1 MDAQRELL
9 DSLMGANRN
18 GDNPDAVIH
27 VRSPPCRAPSVAA
40 MGVGVAVQLCRARRA
55 ASDVNSRMP
64 ACSDVHAE
72 LQRRARVPKHA
83 V

>member
-27 VRSPPCRAPSVAA
+27 VRSPP
-40 MGVGVAVQLCRARRA
+40 
-55 ASDVNSRMP
+55 
-64 ACSDVHAE
+64 
-72 LQRRARVPKHA
+72 
-83 V
+83 